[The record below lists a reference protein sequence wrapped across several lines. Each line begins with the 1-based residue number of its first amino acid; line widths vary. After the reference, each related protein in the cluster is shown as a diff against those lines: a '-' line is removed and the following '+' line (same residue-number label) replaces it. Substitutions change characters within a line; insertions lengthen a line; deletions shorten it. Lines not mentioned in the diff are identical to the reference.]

1 MVDDAN
7 QAYHIELE
15 RYIVSIIA
23 VLAGIAVIAVSIL
36 GPLGVGVLQHRT
48 TPSGVYQIIGQ
59 DLTDLLLLGPMCIL
73 GGLLFGANKPSAK
86 YFLILTPVTLI
97 YKGLS
102 YGLGQEYSLYPGNI
116 EQYFVYFLIM
126 VIAGLILGM
135 KSISLFQKDDA
146 PDFSKRGVYAFVT
159 VMSILLFM
167 FFMMW
172 AGEAVEVLS
181 TGDTSSGSYTNAPT
195 LFWVIRYLDL
205 GLTIP
210 LGFLSLYLL
219 LTRPKSAY
227 PIILLFFG
235 FFITLG
241 TAVNAMGWI
250 QFLGGDPELQL
261 PALGIFGLLGGL
273 TWIGFIYL
281 VKDKIR
287 NALKDEK

>member
-1 MVDDAN
+1 LVD
-7 QAYHIELE
+7 
-15 RYIVSIIA
+15 
-23 VLAGIAVIAVSIL
+23 
-36 GPLGVGVLQHRT
+36 
-48 TPSGVYQIIGQ
+48 
-59 DLTDLLLLGPMCIL
+59 
-73 GGLLFGANKPSAK
+73 KPAAK

-102 YGLGQEYSLYPGNI
+102 YGLGQEYSLYAGNI
-116 EQYFVYFLIM
+116 EQYCVYFLVM
-126 VIAGLILGM
+126 VIAGLIIGM
-135 KSISLFQKDDA
+135 KAISLFKEDDA
-146 PDFSKRGVYAFVT
+146 PDFSKRGVYAFVA

-172 AGEAVEVLS
+172 AGEAAEVLA

-227 PIILLFFG
+227 AIILLFFG

-250 QFLGGDPELQL
+250 QFLSGDPELQL
-261 PALGIFGLLGGL
+261 PALGIFGFLGGL

-281 VKDKIR
+281 IKDKIGAAFAGR
-287 NALKDEK
+287 

>member
-1 MVDDAN
+1 MSEDADK
-7 QAYHIELE
+7 AKYIEFE
-15 RYIVSIIA
+15 RYVVSIVAIVAGLA
-23 VLAGIAVIAVSIL
+23 VVAVSLL
-36 GPLGVGVLQHRT
+36 GPLALGTLDHRT

-59 DLTDLLLLGPMCIL
+59 DLTDLLLLGPLCII
-73 GGLLFGANKPSAK
+73 GGLLFLVDKPAAK

-102 YGLGQEYSLYPGNI
+102 YGLGQEYSLYAGNI
-116 EQYFVYFLIM
+116 EQYFVYFLVM
-126 VIAGLILGM
+126 VIAGLIIGM
-135 KSISLFQKDDA
+135 KAISLFKEDDA
-146 PDFSKRGVYAFVT
+146 PDFSKRGVYAFVA

-172 AGEAVEVLS
+172 AGEAAEVLA

-227 PIILLFFG
+227 AIILLFFG

-250 QFLGGDPELQL
+250 QFLSGDPELQL
-261 PALGIFGLLGGL
+261 PALGIFGFLGGL

-281 VKDKIR
+281 IKDKIGAAFAGR
-287 NALKDEK
+287 